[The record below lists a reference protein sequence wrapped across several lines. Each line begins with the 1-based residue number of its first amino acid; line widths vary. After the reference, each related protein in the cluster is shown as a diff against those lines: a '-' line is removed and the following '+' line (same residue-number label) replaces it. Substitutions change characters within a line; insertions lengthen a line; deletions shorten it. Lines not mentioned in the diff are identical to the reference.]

1 MCNIAFYV
9 TKLGKKIQILEKNA
23 KKEPFLVT
31 IPQKKCYITEFWN
44 DWQKKV
50 IIEKTQKKL
59 EGCTLSTTYSWID
72 TALQT
77 FLLHCDKEVV
87 LLALLKDKI
96 FTLKE
101 IVVGEQLIESSEL

>member
-1 MCNIAFYV
+1 MI
-9 TKLGKKIQILEKNA
+9 GK
-23 KKEPFLVT
+23 
-31 IPQKKCYITEFWN
+31 
-44 DWQKKV
+44 KKV
-50 IIEKTQKKL
+50 IIEKNSKKKL

>member
-50 IIEKTQKKL
+50 IIEKNSKKNWKAALYPLHIHGLTQP
-59 EGCTLSTTYSWID
+59 SRHFY
-72 TALQT
+72 
-77 FLLHCDKEVV
+77 
-87 LLALLKDKI
+87 
-96 FTLKE
+96 FTVIRK
-101 IVVGEQLIESSEL
+101 

>member
-9 TKLGKKIQILEKNA
+9 TKLGKKIQILEKKA

-50 IIEKTQKKL
+50 IIEKTQKNWKA
-59 EGCTLSTTYSWID
+59 
-72 TALQT
+72 ALYP
-77 FLLHCDKEVV
+77 LHIHG
-87 LLALLKDKI
+87 LTQPSRHFY
-96 FTLKE
+96 FTVIRK
-101 IVVGEQLIESSEL
+101 

>member
-1 MCNIAFYV
+1 MI
-9 TKLGKKIQILEKNA
+9 GKKSDYR
-23 KKEPFLVT
+23 KKL
-31 IPQKKCYITEFWN
+31 K
-44 DWQKKV
+44 
-50 IIEKTQKKL
+50 KKL